1 MSARAIL
8 LDRDGTVIHAK
19 HYPSRPDEIV
29 LYDGLAPEMA
39 ALKASGFRLVLVTNQ
54 SGLARG
60 YFDASDLTAMHD
72 CLQTQLASHGA
83 ELDAIYFCPHHPEG
97 ALAELAVE
105 CNCRKPKPGMLVQAA
120 RDLNLDLA
128 QSWMVGDI
136 LDDIEAGN
144 RAGCRTIL
152 VDLGT
157 ESPPAQSVRRPDYI
171 ARDTRHALRIVRSLD
186 AGGSAVD
193 LDYRP
198 AGWIGSA
205 PVAHGQS
212 TVMIGS

>member
-1 MSARAIL
+1 MSARAIF

-29 LYDGLAPEMA
+29 LYDGVGPELA
-39 ALKASGFRLVLVTNQ
+39 ALKANGFRLVLVTNQ

-60 YFDASDLTAMHD
+60 YFTADDLTAMHD
-72 CLQTQLASHGA
+72 HLQMQLAARGA

-97 ALAELAVE
+97 ALAELAIE

-171 ARDTRHALRIVRSLD
+171 AQDTRHALQIIRSLD
-186 AGGSAVD
+186 VGDAAVH
-193 LDYRP
+193 LNYRP
-198 AGWIGSA
+198 AGWLDAAPALRGQSAVTIGS
-205 PVAHGQS
+205 
-212 TVMIGS
+212 